1 MITEDLA
8 KQNAGSKKQ
17 SRILQRSPVQPTAP
31 PPLSR
36 PFAPP
41 HEAALLQKRTEDLE
55 VMRGSSLFW
64 KGASKKSS
72 EVQRRHLACQGPLIR
87 INLEFLTYSF
97 PPVFQSLESLN
108 LLIVSH
114 KVEMSG
120 RAELRGSRLASLRL
134 PLTL

>member
-36 PFAPP
+36 PSATP
-41 HEAALLQKRTEDLE
+41 HEGALLQKRTEDLE
-55 VMRGSSLFW
+55 VTRHSSLFW
-64 KGASKKSS
+64 KGASKKSP

-87 INLEFLTYSF
+87 INLKSLTYSF
-97 PPVFQSLESLN
+97 SPSFQGLESLN